1 MFKFIDKNFMIQ
13 IVLLLSIP
21 EIGSILTIIILHY
34 WKVILFSL
42 TLFLPVSDTV
52 QSTLA
57 DG

>member
-21 EIGSILTIIILHY
+21 EIGGILTIIILHY